1 MPRRL
6 IVNQC
11 KALMFVVV
19 LVVVVVVVVWIV
31 FCLFLCRD
39 IAGNLRFSVVLVL
52 R

>member
-19 LVVVVVVVVWIV
+19 LVVVVVVVWIV